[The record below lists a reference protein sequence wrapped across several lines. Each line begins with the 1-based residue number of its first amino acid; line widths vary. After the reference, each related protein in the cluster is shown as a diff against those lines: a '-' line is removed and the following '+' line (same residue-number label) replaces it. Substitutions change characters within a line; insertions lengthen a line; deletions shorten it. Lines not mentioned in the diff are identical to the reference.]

1 MISIKTGERNG
12 KVVCIKQV
20 KTTDE
25 LMVATSDGMVTK
37 ISVRS
42 ISVQGR
48 NTQGVRIMNVKK
60 DERVVAVDILSATES
75 RGK

>member
-1 MISIKTGERNG
+1 VISIKTGERNG

-20 KTTDE
+20 KNTDE
-25 LMVATSDGMVTK
+25 LMVSTSDGMVTK

-48 NTQGVRIMNVKK
+48 NTQGVRIMNVKRG
-60 DERVVAVDILSATES
+60 ERVVAVDIVSATDS
-75 RGK
+75 KG